1 MKLNFNKIK
10 MNQVVL
16 VLALVLVTVWMVRRT
31 QVRIE
36 LLEGDELKKS
46 EALMYA
52 ESSDEPNPFILYGM
66 VKKETDDE
74 EKQKKALTLATQK
87 KYGELKEFLA
97 TI

>member
-1 MKLNFNKIK
+1 MKLNLKKMK

-16 VLALVLVTVWMVRRT
+16 VLALVLVTVWIVRRT
-31 QVRIE
+31 QIRIE
-36 LLEGDELKKS
+36 LNEGAKS

-52 ESSDEPNPFILYGM
+52 ESTDDPNPFILYGM
-66 VKKETDDE
+66 VKKQTDDE

-87 KYGELKEFLA
+87 NYSELKEFLA

>member
-10 MNQVVL
+10 LNQIVL
-16 VLALVLVTVWMVRRT
+16 VLALVLVTVWIVRRT

-36 LLEGDELKKS
+36 LNEGAKS

-52 ESSDEPNPFILYGM
+52 GSTDDPNPFILYGM
-66 VKKETDDE
+66 VKKQTDDE

-87 KYGELKEFLA
+87 NYGELKEFLA

>member
-10 MNQVVL
+10 LNQIVL
-16 VLALVLVTVWMVRRT
+16 VLALVLVPVWIVSRT
-31 QVRIE
+31 QVRID
-36 LLEGDELKKS
+36 LSDCATS

-52 ESSDEPNPFILYGM
+52 ESTDDPNPFILYGM
-66 VKKETDDE
+66 VKKQTDDE

-87 KYGELKEFLA
+87 NYSELKEFLA

>member
-1 MKLNFNKIK
+1 
-10 MNQVVL
+10 
-16 VLALVLVTVWMVRRT
+16 
-31 QVRIE
+31 
-36 LLEGDELKKS
+36 
-46 EALMYA
+46 
-52 ESSDEPNPFILYGM
+52 M

>member
-10 MNQVVL
+10 LNQIVL
-16 VLALVLVTVWMVRRT
+16 VLALVLVTVWIVRRT

-36 LLEGDELKKS
+36 LNEGAKS

-52 ESSDEPNPFILYGM
+52 ESTDDHNPFILYGM
-66 VKKETDDE
+66 VKKQTDDE

-87 KYGELKEFLA
+87 NYSELKEFLA

>member
-10 MNQVVL
+10 LNQIVL
-16 VLALVLVTVWMVRRT
+16 VLALVLVTVWIVRRT
-31 QVRIE
+31 QIRIE
-36 LLEGDELKKS
+36 LNEGAKS

-52 ESSDEPNPFILYGM
+52 ESTDDPNPFILYGM
-66 VKKETDDE
+66 FKKQTDDE

-87 KYGELKEFLA
+87 NYGELKEFLA

>member
-1 MKLNFNKIK
+1 MKLNLKKMK
-10 MNQVVL
+10 MNQIVL

-36 LLEGDELKKS
+36 LNEGAKS

-52 ESSDEPNPFILYGM
+52 ESTDEPNPFILYGM

-74 EKQKKALTLATQK
+74 EKQKKVHVRLHLTMRMVRR
-87 KYGELKEFLA
+87 
-97 TI
+97 

>member
-1 MKLNFNKIK
+1 MKLKLK
-10 MNQVVL
+10 LNQI
-16 VLALVLVTVWMVRRT
+16 VLALAIVVVMYWIYRRT
-31 QVRIE
+31 RIE
-36 LLEGDELKKS
+36 LNEGAKS

-52 ESSDEPNPFILYGM
+52 ESTDDPNPFILYGM
-66 VKKETDDE
+66 VKKQTDDE